1 MNEIAIVARAGAP
14 RFDIFVD
21 GRRLAE
27 HFVGR
32 RGAHPGNVVPLGWGT
47 ADRDVERQ
55 TIEQLLGLAP
65 SRLASGRIAIL
76 VCEQCG
82 DIGCGALAVR
92 IARRDGVVTWTDW
105 AYENGYEP
113 ASELSWPT
121 YPESFEFDLKQYER
135 AFSNVVPSA

>member
-1 MNEIAIVARAGAP
+1 MNEIAIVAQAGVP
-14 RFDIFVD
+14 RFDILVD

-32 RGAHPGNVVPLGWGT
+32 RGAHPANVVPLGWRAGEP
-47 ADRDVERQ
+47 DVERQ
-55 TIEQLLGLAP
+55 TLEQLLGLAP
-65 SRLASGRIAIL
+65 SSLASGRVAVL
-76 VCEQCG
+76 VCELCG
-82 DIGCGALAVR
+82 DIRCGALAVR
-92 IARRDGVVTWTDW
+92 IARRGPVLTWTDW